1 MWYTEDTKEKVV
13 GSIGGRQEWNN
24 FMEKEMNREMSCR
37 LNNGGWEEGFFSA
50 EAQCELGKRGMT

>member
-37 LNNGGWEEGFFSA
+37 LNNGGWEEKDFFQQRRNVNWVR
-50 EAQCELGKRGMT
+50 EE